1 MRFKV
6 LSDEELQANEQE
18 LIQFLIVNGIDGP
31 LWEKMNQEEPDKA
44 VTLVELFS
52 DIVWE
57 RLLAKIN
64 YLEFRSSNK
73 LFVFHCGPEEI
84 ELLALQSDFPQV
96 DFSTPERIHE
106 SLLKFPDQVTY
117 FTQKKS
123 YIPTREDELFRMI
136 QQGCVRSTD
145 SFFNALKEVISNG

>member
-31 LWEKMNQEEPDKA
+31 LWEKMNQEEPAKA

-57 RLLAKIN
+57 RLLTKTN

-84 ELLALQSDFPQV
+84 ELLTLQSDFPQV
-96 DFSTPERIHE
+96 DFSTPERIHA
-106 SLLKFPDQVTY
+106 SLLEFPDQVTC

-123 YIPTREDELFRMI
+123 YDPTREDELFRMI

-145 SFFNALKEVISNG
+145 TFFNALKEVISNG

>member
-31 LWEKMNQEEPDKA
+31 LWEKMNKEEPEKA
-44 VTLVELFS
+44 VALVELFS

-57 RLLAKIN
+57 RLLIN
-64 YLEFRSSNK
+64 TSHLEFRSANK
-73 LFVFHCGPEEI
+73 LFVFHCGPQEI
-84 ELLALQSDFPQV
+84 ELVALQSDSPQV

-106 SLLKFPDQVTY
+106 SLIQFPAEVTY
-117 FTQKKS
+117 FTQKKGYS
-123 YIPTREDELFRMI
+123 PTREDELFRMI
-136 QQGCVRSTD
+136 QQGCVGSTVT
-145 SFFNALKEVISNG
+145 FFNALKDVISNG